1 MKNINLTSCPVCS
14 SELMITEY
22 TCPKCGV
29 VIKGKFQLD
38 EFFKLSPDQLYFVK
52 IFLKHR
58 GNLSEVQKELGISYP
73 TARNRL
79 EDIAQTLGY
88 GQVSVPKSQT
98 REILDKLEKGEID
111 AKTALK
117 LLKETGGD

>member
-1 MKNINLTSCPVCS
+1 MKNKSLTSCPVCS

-22 TCPKCGV
+22 TCPKCGLI
-29 VIKGKFQLD
+29 IKGKFKLD
-38 EFFKLSPDQLYFVK
+38 EFFKLSQDQLYFVK

-88 GQVSVPKSQT
+88 GQISTQKSQT

-111 AKTALK
+111 AKIALK
-117 LLKETGGD
+117 LLKEAGGD